1 MISGGGMIARAVLF
15 FIWFILFSGQFAA
28 ADSKDGRFTDN
39 KNGTVSDS
47 KTGLMWQ
54 KSDSFH
60 DLKLGVNWYDALD
73 YAERKNS
80 QKFAGYSDWGLPSMS
95 EVKAIWDSSLPN
107 LSKDEEH
114 IGLPKEFIGKGSY
127 YLWASDERGL
137 DFAWYFGLGQAE
149 DYFNLKDSSDLDQG
163 VKLVRK
169 EK

>member
-1 MISGGGMIARAVLF
+1 MVVRAVL
-15 FIWFILFSGQFAA
+15 ILSWLILFSGQLAF
-28 ADSKDGRFTDN
+28 ADSKQGRFVDN
-39 KNGTVSDS
+39 QNGTVSDS

-54 KSDSFH
+54 KEDSHH
-60 DLKLGVNWYDALD
+60 DLKSGLNWYDALD

-80 QKFAGYSDWGLPSMS
+80 QKFAGYSNWRLPTMA
-95 EVKAIWDSSLPN
+95 EVRAIWDSSLPN

-114 IGLPKEFIGKGSY
+114 IGLSTQFAGKGSY